1 MKKVKDLKIKT
12 KLNVLL
18 GGTTVLILSGLGTYM
33 YVSER
38 NAIIKTTDQNMFD
51 QVEDLSN
58 LINLEISEKQSQIN
72 SSINAAYEIFIKNGS
87 LSSTNQ
93 FVDIIG
99 IDQISKKPINS
110 KLQVTNYNNE
120 SLQNNKIVDNLDTIL
135 NVRATLFQ
143 KFEHGFIRVSTT
155 VKNND
160 GSKAVNTFINNESDI
175 VKNTA
180 NGKTYLGRAFVVNDW
195 YLTAYKP
202 LLINNKIVGLL
213 FIGTLE
219 KNMTEIQEIFNSK
232 KYYESGFAFIIDRD
246 NKIVVKPNSV
256 EKINFNTVNL
266 ASKSVIDNNIVYS
279 KYIEKIES
287 YVVISIPQ
295 NEVLASVNHLRNM
308 IIIAIIISIIL
319 IILINRYIG
328 NNISNNI
335 NKVIKFANDLAN
347 GNLKSELNINQNDEI
362 GILVQNLVEMKN
374 KISQIVQGIN
384 HGSSEIAA
392 ASEELSSASEQ
403 LSVGANQQA
412 ATTEEISSTIEEL
425 ISTIQQNTDNA
436 SKAKETSNSMKLKM
450 NLVEKSGKNNIDSIN
465 NIVEKITIVND
476 IAFQTN
482 ILALNAA
489 VEAARAGEYGRGFS
503 VVAQE
508 IRRLAEHSRNAAD
521 QISKISKET
530 VATVKDSDH
539 LLNELIP
546 EIEKTI
552 GLINEISASSQE
564 QNVGIQQIGNAIVGL
579 NTVVVQN
586 AVASEEFSNSS
597 VALATQASGLQDLVN
612 YFKVD

>member
-1 MKKVKDLKIKT
+1 MKSVKDLKIKT

-18 GGTTVLILSGLGTYM
+18 GGTTVLILTGLGTYM

-38 NAIIKTTDQNMFD
+38 NAIIKTTDQNMLD

-72 SSINAAYEIFIKNGS
+72 SSINAAYEIFIKNGN
-87 LSSTNQ
+87 LSSTNKS
-93 FVDIIG
+93 VDIVA
-99 IDQISKKPINS
+99 IDQISKKQIKS
-110 KLQVTNYNNE
+110 KLTTINYNNKP
-120 SLQNNKIVDNLDTIL
+120 LQNNIIVDNLDSIL
-135 NVRATLFQ
+135 NVRTTLFQ

-155 VKNND
+155 IKNKD
-160 GSKAVNTFINNESDI
+160 DSKAINSFIDNKSEV
-175 VKNTA
+175 VKHITD
-180 NGKTYLGRAFVVNDW
+180 GKTFFGRAFVVTDW

-202 LLINNKIVGLL
+202 LLINNEIIGLL
-213 FIGTLE
+213 FIGTPE
-219 KNMTEIQEIFNSK
+219 KNMNEIQEIFNSK
-232 KYYESGFAFIIDRD
+232 KYYESGFAFIVDKNNNI
-246 NKIVVKPNSV
+246 IVKPNSI
-256 EKINFNTVNL
+256 ENININTVNL
-266 ASKSVIDNNIVYS
+266 ASKSLIDNNIVYS

-308 IIIAIIISIIL
+308 IIIAIIISILL
-319 IILINRYIG
+319 IGFINRYIG

-347 GNLKSELNINQNDEI
+347 GNLKSELNINQKDEI
-362 GILVQNLVEMKN
+362 GILIENLINMKN
-374 KISQIVQGIN
+374 KLSNIVLGIN
-384 HGSSEIAA
+384 QGSSEIAS

-425 ISTIQQNTDNA
+425 VSTIQQNADNA
-436 SKAKETSNSMKLKM
+436 NKAKETSNSMKLKM

-465 NIVEKITIVND
+465 NIVEKIKIIND

-489 VEAARAGEYGRGFS
+489 VEAARAGEHGRGFS

-508 IRRLAEHSRNAAD
+508 IRKLAENSRNASD
-521 QISKISKET
+521 HISKISKET
-530 VATVKDSDH
+530 ISTVKDSDR

-552 GLINEISASSQE
+552 DLISEISASSEE
-564 QNVGIQQIGNAIVGL
+564 QNVGIQQIGNAVIGL
-579 NTVVVQN
+579 NTVVQQN
-586 AVASEEFSNSS
+586 AAASEEFSNSS
-597 VALATQASGLQDLVN
+597 VELATQANGLQDLVN

>member
-1 MKKVKDLKIKT
+1 MKNVKDLKIKT

-51 QVEDLSN
+51 QVDDLSN

-72 SSINAAYEIFIKNGS
+72 SSINAAYEIFIKNGN
-87 LSSTNQ
+87 LSFTNQ

-110 KLQVTNYNNE
+110 KLQVINYNNK
-120 SLQNNKIVDNLDTIL
+120 SLQNNEIVDNLDTIL
-135 NVRATLFQ
+135 KVRATLFQ
-143 KFEHGFIRVSTT
+143 RFEHGFIRVSTT

-160 GSKAVNTFINNESDI
+160 GSKAVNSFINNESDV
-175 VKNTA
+175 VKNTSD
-180 NGKTYLGRAFVVNDW
+180 GETYFGRAFVVNDW

-202 LLINNKIVGLL
+202 LLINNEIIGLL
-213 FIGTLE
+213 FIGTPE

-232 KYYESGFAFIIDRD
+232 KYYESGFAFIIDKG
-246 NKIVVKPNSV
+246 NKIIVKPNSV
-256 EKINFNTVNL
+256 EKINFNTTNL
-266 ASKSVIDNNIVYS
+266 TSKSLIDNNIVYS

-308 IIIAIIISIIL
+308 IIVAIIISIIL

-347 GNLKSELNINQNDEI
+347 GNLKSELNINQKDEI
-362 GILVQNLVEMKN
+362 GILVLNLVEMKN

-425 ISTIQQNTDNA
+425 ISTIQQNADNA
-436 SKAKETSNSMKLKM
+436 NKAKETSNSMKSKM

-465 NIVEKITIVND
+465 NIVEKITIVNE

-489 VEAARAGEYGRGFS
+489 VEAARA
-503 VVAQE
+503 
-508 IRRLAEHSRNAAD
+508 
-521 QISKISKET
+521 
-530 VATVKDSDH
+530 
-539 LLNELIP
+539 LI
-546 EIEKTI
+546 
-552 GLINEISASSQE
+552 
-564 QNVGIQQIGNAIVGL
+564 
-579 NTVVVQN
+579 
-586 AVASEEFSNSS
+586 F
-597 VALATQASGLQDLVN
+597 
-612 YFKVD
+612 